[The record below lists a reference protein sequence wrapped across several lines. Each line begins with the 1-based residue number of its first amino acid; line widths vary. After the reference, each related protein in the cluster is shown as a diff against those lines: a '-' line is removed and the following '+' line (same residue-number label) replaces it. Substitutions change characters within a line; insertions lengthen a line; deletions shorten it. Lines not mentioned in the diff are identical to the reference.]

1 MYQLSLWQMS
11 RRCVCWPIWGIC
23 LSCCYYCYYYI
34 YLAERASEP
43 DSATVLVGGAVA
55 LVGRSDVIADVIA
68 RDVIELGPA
77 TIASLQTDH
86 AARLSTASARHRALH
101 TSTGVHSLFIHCEAE
116 KMNQFSFVCVFL
128 LLGRNWWISFTYIK
142 ESISYNYVHLV
153 LACVEEFCVI
163 AKLKL

>member
-1 MYQLSLWQMS
+1 MS

-23 LSCCYYCYYYI
+23 LSCYYYYYYYYYI
-34 YLAERASEP
+34 YLAEQASEP

-77 TIASLQTDH
+77 TIASLQTDN

-116 KMNQFSFVCVFL
+116 KNEPIF
-128 LLGRNWWISFTYIK
+128 
-142 ESISYNYVHLV
+142 
-153 LACVEEFCVI
+153 FCVRIFI
-163 AKLKL
+163 ARQKLVNFFHIH